1 MNFIHYLPFIF
12 VSIIAIVIF
21 IVVISTIIKN
31 KKNLMDPTFLKNLQ
45 DINNEMEE
53 KMQAGKPKRC
63 NYCGTENASS
73 ATKCNSCGAP
83 LNSKRPKQ

>member
-1 MNFIHYLPFIF
+1 
-12 VSIIAIVIF
+12 
-21 IVVISTIIKN
+21 
-31 KKNLMDPTFLKNLQ
+31 MDPTFLKNLQ
-45 DINNEMEE
+45 DINDEMEE
-53 KMQAGKPKRC
+53 KIQAGKPKRC